1 MLSCNVTN
9 LVINLHVPFAC
20 AVQNFLRISVKFT
33 ERSDNSLF
41 SSSPLI
47 LYTIELPFSWKRY
60 SESLKMA
67 LHSLI
72 SGLSRIFRDVVLSG
86 MPFCIQHQYHQLSL
100 KHAAMFFFNNT
111 FRCEHFLALYFLLKQ
126 KVTSLV
132 AGINIS

>member
-47 LYTIELPFSWKRY
+47 LYTIELPFSWRRY

-67 LHSLI
+67 LRSLI
-72 SGLSRIFRDVVLSG
+72 SGLSRIFRDVVLSDICKNWDALLHTTSNTL
-86 MPFCIQHQYHQLSL
+86 PC
-100 KHAAMFFFNNT
+100 FFFNNT